1 MTEILP
7 TSVFVADEFKRAAR
21 ALRKR
26 YRKIDSDLEPL
37 IDQLKNGELPGDQ
50 IPDLTELIV
59 YKVRVKNSDARR
71 GKSGG
76 YRVIYYIL
84 TPVAIV
90 LLRLYSK
97 SDQDDITQDDIRT
110 TIKKFQADDTEST

>member
-1 MTEILP
+1 MTEIP
-7 TSVFVADEFKRAAR
+7 SINIFIADEFKRAAR

-26 YRKIDSDLEPL
+26 YRNIDSDLEPL
-37 IDQLKNGELPGDQ
+37 IEQLRNGDLPGDQ
-50 IPDLTELIV
+50 ISDLPEYIV

-84 TPVAIV
+84 APEATV

-97 SDQDDITQDDIRT
+97 SDQDDVTQDDIRA
-110 TIKKFQADDTEST
+110 TIKKFQADTEST